1 MSAIADIA
9 QLVEELNRLWLEAAR
24 EVAMTD
30 VKAAALAFGL
40 SEEEVIALKQKPL
53 VELREGAKSP
63 VTLFAPRDALKQ
75 WLKINATTSHD
86 RKSIVQALLR
96 DVGANVSSRASPK
109 DGVTK

>member
-1 MSAIADIA
+1 MSTVAEIAPLI
-9 QLVEELNRLWLEAAR
+9 EELNRLWLEAAR

-40 SEEEVIALKQKPL
+40 SQEEVIALKQKPL

-63 VTLFAPRDALKQ
+63 VALFAPREALRQ
-75 WLKINATTSHD
+75 WLKINATSSND

-96 DVGANVSSRASPK
+96 DVGANVSARANPK
-109 DGVTK
+109 NGVTK